1 MADTRSLIGQT
12 ISHYRIVEKLGGGG
26 MGVVYKAEDTRLH
39 RFVAL
44 KFLPDDVAKNPQS
57 LARFRRE
64 AQAASALNHPNI
76 CTIYDIGNEGQEGGQ
91 QSGDEGR
98 NAFIAME
105 YLDGQ
110 TLKHGIAGLPAAAG
124 RALELEKFLDLAIE
138 IADALD
144 AAHAEGIVHRDIK
157 PANIFVTK
165 RGHAKILDFG
175 LAQVG
180 FAKRAGD
187 NVDTLATREV
197 APEELTSPGSTLGTV
212 AYMSPEQVRAKELDA
227 RTDLFSFGVVLYEM
241 ATGQL
246 PFRGESS
253 GLIFEAILNRAPVA
267 VARVNADSPAELER
281 IINKAL
287 EKDRELRYQHASD
300 MRADLT
306 RLKRDLGSGR
316 SAAFHD
322 ATALASASGAAP
334 GAATPGTGSAGAL
347 AGSSFGA
354 GSGASYAASTGGGSG
369 TGSAAGSSASAAH
382 HSDSEL
388 AVGLLSRHK
397 KQLLTV
403 AAATL
408 LVLALLGFGVY
419 RWSAASGSGI
429 ESLAV
434 LPFTNASADPN
445 AEYLS
450 DGLTESLIS
459 SLSQLPNLTVRPR
472 SSVFRYKAK
481 DQDVQKIAAELHVA
495 AVVTGRVMQ
504 HGDALNV
511 SAELIDT
518 KNNRSLWSD
527 QYDRKLSDA
536 LNVQREISGEISTRL
551 REKLTG
557 EEKKRLSK
565 DGTDDP
571 EAYQLY
577 LKGRYYWD
585 KRTPESLAKS
595 KDYFQQAIDKDPN
608 YVLAYVG
615 MAEYY
620 YVLSD
625 YTYTPMQESIPKL
638 KAAITKALAIDDG
651 QPEAHALLAGA
662 YDSELDW
669 AAAAREYER
678 ALQLDPNNSRTHV
691 LYGLHFVTL
700 GNIDEAMSHFQR
712 AMQQDPLNLNAMT
725 NVGATFLGSRR
736 YDQAIAQL
744 NKVLEIDP
752 DYAGAHQFLSL
763 VYEAYG
769 KYDLWLDEMEKTA
782 TLDKDADLLAVNKA
796 ARLEYARAGYRAANK
811 RIAEVLQEQSK
822 RVYIDPANIASAYA
836 ASGDKD
842 KAFFWLEKAFAEKS
856 DLIRIL
862 KTAQTFD
869 SLRSDRRYADLLRRM
884 NIQQ

>member
-1 MADTRSLIGQT
+1 M
-12 ISHYRIVEKLGGGG
+12 
-26 MGVVYKAEDTRLH
+26 
-39 RFVAL
+39 
-44 KFLPDDVAKNPQS
+44 
-57 LARFRRE
+57 
-64 AQAASALNHPNI
+64 
-76 CTIYDIGNEGQEGGQ
+76 
-91 QSGDEGR
+91 
-98 NAFIAME
+98 
-105 YLDGQ
+105 
-110 TLKHGIAGLPAAAG
+110 AAA
-124 RALELEKFLDLAIE
+124 A
-138 IADALD
+138 
-144 AAHAEGIVHRDIK
+144 
-157 PANIFVTK
+157 
-165 RGHAKILDFG
+165 
-175 LAQVG
+175 
-180 FAKRAGD
+180 
-187 NVDTLATREV
+187 
-197 APEELTSPGSTLGTV
+197 
-212 AYMSPEQVRAKELDA
+212 
-227 RTDLFSFGVVLYEM
+227 
-241 ATGQL
+241 
-246 PFRGESS
+246 
-253 GLIFEAILNRAPVA
+253 
-267 VARVNADSPAELER
+267 
-281 IINKAL
+281 
-287 EKDRELRYQHASD
+287 
-300 MRADLT
+300 
-306 RLKRDLGSGR
+306 
-316 SAAFHD
+316 
-322 ATALASASGAAP
+322 
-334 GAATPGTGSAGAL
+334 
-347 AGSSFGA
+347 
-354 GSGASYAASTGGGSG
+354 
-369 TGSAAGSSASAAH
+369 
-382 HSDSEL
+382 
-388 AVGLLSRHK
+388 
-397 KQLLTV
+397 
-403 AAATL
+403 L
-408 LVLALLGFGVY
+408 LVLALVGFGVY
-419 RWSAASGSGI
+419 RWSSAASGSGI

-434 LPFTNASADPN
+434 LPFANVSTDPN
-445 AEYLS
+445 TEYLS

-481 DQDVQKIAAELHVA
+481 DQDVQKIAGELQVR

-504 HGDALNV
+504 HGDSLNV

-518 KNNRSLWSD
+518 NKNRSLWSE

-565 DGTDDP
+565 DGTNDP

-638 KAAITKALAIDDG
+638 KAAVSKVLAIDDG

-700 GNIDEAMSHFQR
+700 GNIDEAMTHYQR
-712 AMQQDPLNLNAMT
+712 AVQQDPLNLNAMS
-725 NVGATFLGSRR
+725 NLGASYMGARR
-736 YDQAIAQL
+736 YDQAIAEL

-752 DYAGAHQFLSL
+752 DYVGAHQFLSL
-763 VYEAYG
+763 VYEAQG
-769 KYDLWLDEMEKTA
+769 KYELWLDEMEKTA
-782 TLDKDADLLAVNKA
+782 THSKDADLLAVNKA

-811 RIAEVLQEQSK
+811 KIAEVLQEQAK
-822 RVYIDPANIASAYA
+822 RVYIDPVNIASAYA

-869 SLRSDRRYADLLRRM
+869 SLRSDPRYADLLRRM
-884 NIQQ
+884 NIPQ

>member
-1 MADTRSLIGQT
+1 
-12 ISHYRIVEKLGGGG
+12 

-44 KFLPDDVAKNPQS
+44 KFLPDDVAKDPQS

-64 AQAASALNHPNI
+64 AQAASALSHPNI
-76 CTIYDIGNEGQEGGQ
+76 CTIYDIGQNIAEH
-91 QSGDEGR
+91 SGSPAGAA

-110 TLKHGIAGLPAAAG
+110 TLKHGIAG
-124 RALELEKFLDLAIE
+124 RALELERFLDIAIE

-144 AAHAEGIVHRDIK
+144 AAHSEGIVHRDIK

-180 FAKRAGD
+180 FARRAGND
-187 NVDTLATREV
+187 VDTLATRGV
-197 APEELTSPGSTLGTV
+197 PPEELTSPGSTLGTV

-253 GLIFEAILNRAPVA
+253 GLIFEAILNRAPAA

-287 EKDRELRYQHASD
+287 EKDRDLRYQHASD

-306 RLKRDLGSGR
+306 RLKRDIGSGR

-322 ATALASASGAAP
+322 AAALASASVGAP
-334 GAATPGTGSAGAL
+334 PPPPSASQSKVSA
-347 AGSSFGA
+347 
-354 GSGASYAASTGGGSG
+354 
-369 TGSAAGSSASAAH
+369 GSAASSSASAAE

-397 KQLLTV
+397 KKLLTV
-403 AAATL
+403 AGAAL

-419 RWSAASGSGI
+419 RWSTASGSSI

-434 LPFTNASADPN
+434 LPFTNVSTDPN
-445 AEYLS
+445 TEYLS

-472 SSVFRYKAK
+472 SSVFRYKSK
-481 DQDVQKIAAELHVA
+481 DQDVQKIAADLHVS
-495 AVVTGRVMQ
+495 AVVTGRVLQ

-518 KNNRSLWSD
+518 KNNRSLWSE

-536 LNVQREISGEISTRL
+536 LTLQREISGEISTHL

-557 EEKKRLSK
+557 EEKKRMSK
-565 DGTDDP
+565 DGTNDP

-608 YVLAYVG
+608 YALAHVG

-620 YVLSD
+620 YVLPD
-625 YTYTPMQESIPKL
+625 YTYISLKESNPKL
-638 KAAITKALAIDDG
+638 KAAATRALAIDDA
-651 QPEAHALLAGA
+651 QSEAHALLAGA
-662 YDSELDW
+662 YDSDWDW

-678 ALQLDPNNSRTHV
+678 ALQLDPNNSRAHV

-700 GNIDEAMSHFQR
+700 GNIDPAIAQFQK
-712 AMQQDPLNLNAMT
+712 AVQLDPLNLNAMI
-725 NVGATFLGSRR
+725 NLGASHFSARR
-736 YDQAIAQL
+736 YDEAIAQL

-752 DYAGAHQFLSL
+752 NYAGVHQFLSL
-763 VYEAYG
+763 VYEAQG
-769 KYDLWLDEMEKTA
+769 KYELWLDEWEKTA
-782 TLDKDADLLAVNKA
+782 ALNNDVDALAVNKA
-796 ARLEYARAGYRAANK
+796 ARSEYARAGYRAANK
-811 RIAEVLQEQSK
+811 RIAEVFQQQSK
-822 RVYIDPANIASAYA
+822 RVYIDPISIASAYA
-836 ASGDKD
+836 VCGDKD

-869 SLRSDRRYADLLRRM
+869 SLRTDPRYADLLRRM
-884 NIQQ
+884 NLP

>member
-1 MADTRSLIGQT
+1 MPDSQSLIGQT
-12 ISHYRIVEKLGGGG
+12 ISHYRVVEKLGGGG
-26 MGVVYKAEDTRLH
+26 MGVVYKAEDTRRH

-76 CTIYDIGNEGQEGGQ
+76 CTIYDIGEDPAGQNAG
-91 QSGDEGR
+91 

-105 YLDGQ
+105 YLDGE
-110 TLKHGIAGLPAAAG
+110 TLKHGIAG
-124 RALELEKFLDLAIE
+124 RALELDKFLDLAIE

-144 AAHAEGIVHRDIK
+144 AAHSEGIVHRDIK
-157 PANIFVTK
+157 PANIFVTR

-180 FAKRAGD
+180 PTSRASRSAND
-187 NVDTLATREV
+187 PDADTMATRGV

-253 GLIFEAILNRAPVA
+253 GLIFEAILNRAPAA
-267 VARVNADSPAELER
+267 VARVNAASPPELER

-287 EKDRELRYQHASD
+287 EKDRDLRYQHASE
-300 MRADLT
+300 MRADLA
-306 RLKRDLGSGR
+306 RLKRD
-316 SAAFHD
+316 
-322 ATALASASGAAP
+322 
-334 GAATPGTGSAGAL
+334 TGSAHSAAYHDAAAMAAATAPSAPASPSS
-347 AGSSFGA
+347 AGSQPSA
-354 GSGASYAASTGGGSG
+354 QTNANAAQ
-369 TGSAAGSSASAAH
+369 
-382 HSDSEL
+382 HSDS
-388 AVGLLSRHK
+388 AIAANLLSRHK
-397 KQLLTV
+397 NKLFTV
-403 AAATL
+403 AAATIL
-408 LVLALLGFGVY
+408 LLTLAGFALY
-419 RWSAASGSGI
+419 RWSSTKSTSGI
-429 ESLAV
+429 DSLAV
-434 LPFTNASADPN
+434 LPFTNVTTDPN
-445 AEYLS
+445 SEYLS

-472 SSVFRYKAK
+472 SSVFRYKSK
-481 DQDVQKIAAELHVA
+481 DQDVQKIAADLHVA
-495 AVVTGRVMQ
+495 AVVTGRVTQ
-504 HGDALNV
+504 HGDSLNV
-511 SAELIDT
+511 SAELTDVT
-518 KNNRSLWSD
+518 KNRSLWSE

-536 LNVQREISGEISTRL
+536 LTLQREIATEISARL

-585 KRTPESLAKS
+585 KRTTESLAKS
-595 KDYFQQAIDKDPN
+595 KEYFQQAIDKDPN

-625 YTYTPMQESIPKL
+625 YTYTPTRETNPKL
-638 KAAITKALAIDDG
+638 KAAATRALAIDDG
-651 QPEAHALLAGA
+651 QAEAHALLAGA
-662 YDSELDW
+662 YDNDWEW

-678 ALQLDPNNSRTHV
+678 ALQLDPNSSRIHV
-691 LYGLHFVTL
+691 LYGLHFVTI
-700 GNIDEAMSHFQR
+700 GNNEESIAHYQK
-712 AMQQDPLNLNAMT
+712 AAQLDPLNLNAIT
-725 NVGATFLGSRR
+725 NVGAAYFTVRR
-736 YDQAIAQL
+736 NDEAIAQL
-744 NKVLEIDP
+744 NKALEIDP
-752 DYAGAHQFLSL
+752 NYAAAHQFLSF
-763 VYEAYG
+763 VYEAQG
-769 KYDLWLDEMEKTA
+769 KYDLWLDESEKA
-782 TLDKDADLLAVNKA
+782 ASLANDADLLAVFKA
-796 ARLEYARAGYRAANK
+796 ARVEYTRAGYRAATK

-822 RVYIDPANIASAYA
+822 RVYIDPALIAGAYGIL
-836 ASGDKD
+836 GDKD

-856 DLIRIL
+856 DLLRLL
-862 KTAQTFD
+862 KTSSYYD
-869 SLRSDRRYADLLRRM
+869 SLRSDPHYADLLRRM
-884 NIQQ
+884 NLP

>member
-1 MADTRSLIGQT
+1 MADSQSLIGQT

-44 KFLPDDVAKNPQS
+44 KFLPDDVAKDPQS

-76 CTIYDIGNEGQEGGQ
+76 CTIHDIGEEAG
-91 QSGDEGR
+91 

-110 TLKHGIAGLPAAAG
+110 TLKHGIAGH
-124 RALELEKFLDLAIE
+124 ALELENLFDIAIE

-157 PANIFVTK
+157 PANIFITK

-175 LAQVG
+175 LAKLG
-180 FAKRAGD
+180 AAKRTSN
-187 NVDTLATREV
+187 NVDTLATGEV

-253 GLIFEAILNRAPVA
+253 GVIFDAILNRAPPA

-281 IINKAL
+281 IINKSL

-300 MRADLT
+300 MRADLI
-306 RLKRDLGSGR
+306 RLKRDVGSGQLAACHDAAAVASASAGAAALPPSSPGSGR
-316 SAAFHD
+316 
-322 ATALASASGAAP
+322 ASA
-334 GAATPGTGSAGAL
+334 
-347 AGSSFGA
+347 
-354 GSGASYAASTGGGSG
+354 GSG
-369 TGSAAGSSASAAH
+369 TGSTASPSAAE

-388 AVGLLSRHK
+388 AVGLVSRHK
-397 KQLLTV
+397 KKLLAV
-403 AAATL
+403 AAAAL
-408 LVLALLGFGVY
+408 LVLALLGFGLY
-419 RWSAASGSGI
+419 RWSAASRSGI
-429 ESLAV
+429 DSLAV

-472 SSVFRYKAK
+472 TSVFRYKAK
-481 DQDVQKIAAELHVA
+481 DQDVQKIAGELHVA
-495 AVVTGRVMQ
+495 AIVTGRVMQ
-504 HGDALNV
+504 HGDSLNV

-527 QYDRKLSDA
+527 QYDRKLADA

-615 MAEYY
+615 LAEYY
-620 YVLSD
+620 YVLPD
-625 YTYTPMQESIPKL
+625 YTYASITETNPKL
-638 KAAITKALAIDDG
+638 KAAANKALSLDDS
-651 QPEAHALLAGA
+651 QAEAHAMLAGA
-662 YDSELDW
+662 YDNDWEW
-669 AAAAREYER
+669 AAAEREYER

-700 GNIDEAMSHFQR
+700 GKMDESIAQMQR
-712 AMQQDPLNLNAMT
+712 ALQLDPLNLNAMS
-725 NVGATFLGSRR
+725 NLGASEFGSRR
-736 YDQAIAQL
+736 YDEAVTQL
-744 NKVLEIDP
+744 NRVLEVDP
-752 DYAGAHQFLSL
+752 NYATAHQFLSL
-763 VYEAYG
+763 VYEAQG
-769 KYDLWLDEMEKTA
+769 KYDLWLDAWENAA
-782 TLDKDADLLAVNKA
+782 TLNKDADQLAVNKA
-796 ARLEYARAGYRAANK
+796 ARLEYVRAGYRAANK
-811 RIAEVLQEQSK
+811 RIAEVLEEQSK
-822 RVYIDPANIASAYA
+822 RAYIDPESIASAYA
-836 ASGDKD
+836 VFDDKD

-856 DLIRIL
+856 NLLRLL
-862 KTAQTFD
+862 KTDPSFAHLHFD
-869 SLRSDRRYADLLRRM
+869 PRYADLLRRM
-884 NIQQ
+884 NIP

>member
-1 MADTRSLIGQT
+1 MVDTQSLIGQT
-12 ISHYRIVEKLGGGG
+12 ISHYRVVEKLGGGG

-76 CTIYDIGNEGQEGGQ
+76 CTIHDIGEDAGSPDAAGSPAVAG
-91 QSGDEGR
+91 S
-98 NAFIAME
+98 AFIAME

-110 TLKHGIAGLPAAAG
+110 TLKHGIAG
-124 RALELEKFLDLAIE
+124 RALELERFLDIAIE

-144 AAHAEGIVHRDIK
+144 AAHSEGIVHRDIK

-180 FAKRAGD
+180 FARRAASGD
-187 NVDTLATREV
+187 VDTMATRGV

-253 GLIFEAILNRAPVA
+253 GVIFEAILNRAPAA

-287 EKDRELRYQHASD
+287 EKNRELRYQHASD
-300 MRADLT
+300 MRADLI
-306 RLKRDLGSGR
+306 RLKRDTGSGR
-316 SAAFHD
+316 SATFHD
-322 ATALASASGAAP
+322 PAAMASASAGAAALP
-334 GAATPGTGSAGAL
+334 SATSTVASGGVGSSASGSGAGP
-347 AGSSFGA
+347 GSSFGA
-354 GSGASYAASTGGGSG
+354 
-369 TGSAAGSSASAAH
+369 SAAE

-403 AAATL
+403 AAAAL
-408 LVLALLGFGVY
+408 LLLALLGFGVY

-434 LPFTNASADPN
+434 LPFTNVSTDPN
-445 AEYLS
+445 TEYLS

-472 SSVFRYKAK
+472 SSVFRYKSK
-481 DQDVQKIAAELHVA
+481 DQDVQKIAADLHVG
-495 AVVTGRVMQ
+495 AVVTGRVLQ
-504 HGDALNV
+504 HGDSLNV
-511 SAELIDT
+511 SAELIDIN
-518 KNNRSLWSD
+518 KNRSLWSE

-536 LNVQREISGEISTRL
+536 LTLQREISGEISTRL

-557 EEKKRLSK
+557 EEKKRMSK
-565 DGTDDP
+565 DETNDP

-585 KRTPESLAKS
+585 KRTPESLAKA
-595 KDYFQQAIDKDPN
+595 KDYFDQAIDKDPN
-608 YVLAYVG
+608 YALAYVG
-615 MAEYY
+615 LAEYY

-625 YTYTPMQESIPKL
+625 YTYTSTKESNPKL
-638 KAAITKALAIDDG
+638 KAAATRALAINDS
-651 QPEAHALLAGA
+651 QSEAHAMLAGA
-662 YDSELDW
+662 HDNDWEW

-691 LYGLHFVTL
+691 LYGLHFITL
-700 GNIDEAMSHFQR
+700 GNTDEAVAHSQR
-712 AMQQDPLNLNAMT
+712 AVQLDPLNLHVMANL
-725 NVGATFLGSRR
+725 GAAYFTTRH

-744 NKVLEIDP
+744 NKLLEIDP
-752 DYAGAHQFLSL
+752 YFAPAHAFLSF
-763 VYEAYG
+763 VYEAEG
-769 KYDLWLDEMEKTA
+769 KYDLWLDEAEKAA
-782 TLDKDADLLAVNKA
+782 TLAKDADQLAVFKA
-796 ARLEYARAGYRAANK
+796 ARLEYARAGYRGATK
-811 RIAEVLQEQSK
+811 RIAEVLEEQSK
-822 RVYIDPANIASAYA
+822 RVYIDPVIIASAY
-836 ASGDKD
+836 GTLDDKD
-842 KAFFWLEKAFAEKS
+842 KAFFWLEKAVAEKS
-856 DLIRIL
+856 DFIRIL
-862 KTAQTFD
+862 KTSPSFD
-869 SLRSDRRYADLLRRM
+869 SLRSDPRYADLLRRM
-884 NIQQ
+884 NIPQ

>member
-1 MADTRSLIGQT
+1 MADTQSLIGQT

-26 MGVVYKAEDTRLH
+26 MGVVYKAEDARLH

-44 KFLPDDVAKNPQS
+44 KFLPDDVAKDPQS

-76 CTIYDIGNEGQEGGQ
+76 CTIHDIGEEAG
-91 QSGDEGR
+91 

-110 TLKHGIAGLPAAAG
+110 TLKHIIGG
-124 RALELEKFLDLAIE
+124 RALELERFIDIAIE

-157 PANIFVTK
+157 PANIFSTK

-180 FAKRAGD
+180 FSRRASTD
-187 NVDTLATREV
+187 NVETLATRDV

-253 GLIFEAILNRAPVA
+253 GVIFEAILNRAPPA

-281 IINKAL
+281 IINKSL

-300 MRADLT
+300 MRADLI
-306 RLKRDLGSGR
+306 RLKRDVGSGQ

-322 ATALASASGAAP
+322 AAAVASASAGAA
-334 GAATPGTGSAGAL
+334 AL
-347 AGSSFGA
+347 PASSP
-354 GSGASYAASTGGGSG
+354 GSGRASAGSG
-369 TGSAAGSSASAAH
+369 TGSTPSPSAAE
-382 HSDSEL
+382 HSDGEL

-397 KQLLTV
+397 KKLLTV
-403 AAATL
+403 AAAAL

-419 RWSAASGSGI
+419 RWSAAAGSGI
-429 ESLAV
+429 DSLAV

-472 SSVFRYKAK
+472 TSVFRYKAK
-481 DQDVQKIAAELHVA
+481 DQDVQKIAGELHVA
-495 AVVTGRVMQ
+495 AIVTGRVMQ
-504 HGDALNV
+504 HGDSLNV

-565 DGTDDP
+565 DGTNDP

-595 KDYFQQAIDKDPN
+595 KEYFQQAIDKDPN
-608 YVLAYVG
+608 YALAYVG
-615 MAEYY
+615 LAEYY
-620 YVLSD
+620 YVVPD

-638 KAAITKALAIDDG
+638 KATVSKALAIDDS

-662 YDSELDW
+662 YDGEWDW
-669 AAAAREYER
+669 AAAARQYER

-691 LYGLHFVTL
+691 LNGLHFIAL
-700 GNIDEAMSHFQR
+700 GNTDEAMTHFQR
-712 AMQQDPLNLNAMT
+712 AVQLDPLNLNALG
-725 NVGATFLGSRR
+725 NVGATFFAARR
-736 YDQAIAQL
+736 YDQAIAHL
-744 NKVLEIDP
+744 NKTLEIDP
-752 DYAGAHQFLSL
+752 DYAGTHQFLSL
-763 VYEAYG
+763 VYEAQG
-769 KYDLWLDEMEKTA
+769 KYDLWLDEMEKSA
-782 TLDKDADLLAVNKA
+782 TLSKDADLLAVNKA
-796 ARLEYARAGYRAANK
+796 ARLEYAKAGYRAANK

-822 RVYIDPANIASAYA
+822 RVYIDPVNIATAFA
-836 ASGDKD
+836 VSGDKD

-862 KTAQTFD
+862 KTAQTLD
-869 SLRSDRRYADLLRRM
+869 SLRPDPRFANLLRRM
-884 NIQQ
+884 NIPQ